1 MIGEVLSP
9 GALSVTESLLKP
21 FGLSRFHHR
30 PGVAS
35 SAFISP
41 PRGLIS
47 DPYRFGRF
55 WKDKDDVLEGLEEM
69 AQKIDPTHWKRRNV
83 LPFWMVRV
91 FVLLIAGFAG
101 FYPRTDRSSL
111 LRSRKRAGRSLL
123 RRIIRLSPMRQ
134 AFKVAMTPMW
144 SSMRPSRGRNFC
156 KTPEDFGDLFARI
169 FSKGSK

>member
-1 MIGEVLSP
+1 M
-9 GALSVTESLLKP
+9 TESLLKP

-69 AQKIDPTHWKRRNV
+69 AQKIDPTHWKRRSV
-83 LPFWMVRV
+83 LPFWTVRV
-91 FVLLIAGFAG
+91 FVLLIAGLLEFIRE
-101 FYPRTDRSSL
+101 RTDL
-111 LRSRKRAGRSLL
+111 LFYDPATELGCAFFGGQVRWL
-123 RRIIRLSPMRQ
+123 PMRQ

-156 KTPEDFGDLFARI
+156 KTPEDFRDLFARI